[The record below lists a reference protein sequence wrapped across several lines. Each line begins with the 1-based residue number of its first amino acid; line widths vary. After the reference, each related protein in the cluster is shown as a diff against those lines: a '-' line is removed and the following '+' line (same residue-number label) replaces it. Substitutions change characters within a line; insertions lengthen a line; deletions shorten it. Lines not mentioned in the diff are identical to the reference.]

1 MLIVWISI
9 HLNMFSDK
17 WNWVQQRDTRQS
29 KASMS
34 HGFGIALAI
43 MYNAWEKCQ
52 NAKMARLPREFTHHF
67 SKDSDKSFVTLRVLA
82 TCFIYTERN
91 PIFPF
96 PDRSQCG
103 SKLYGLRP
111 LLACLPAW
119 WRFAQSLRRYSD
131 TKQKFPHLANAGKYS
146 TTFLVVF
153 FSTVATTNKGIV
165 IAASSFFFVLVDSM
179 RVSTSRRWAISRE

>member
-17 WNWVQQRDTRQS
+17 WNWVQQQS

-43 MYNAWEKCQ
+43 MYNAWE
-52 NAKMARLPREFTHHF
+52 NLPKWPGYLGSLHTIFQKTAISR
-67 SKDSDKSFVTLRVLA
+67 SLRMWVLA
-82 TCFIYTERN
+82 TWFICTERI

-131 TKQKFPHLANAGKYS
+131 TKQKFPHLANAAKYS

-153 FSTVATTNKGIV
+153 FSTVATTNKGII
-165 IAASSFFFVLVDSM
+165 IAATSFSFVLVDSM